1 MKNLKLITM
10 DKKKYIFISTG
21 YKGGATRFI
30 SDHLKYLTSLNKK
43 TILIDDNPKK
53 TFEKIPKKTLIEKI
67 KINNF
72 SRNSE
77 KKLKKV
83 ILDGKG
89 KKIVFLTNFA
99 FLIKYFFLI
108 NNLKKKKIK
117 IVLTIHSGLLNLNVK
132 MFFAGLLFSFLYKR
146 VDYLYFGSNSA
157 KNWWLNFYPWMKIK
171 KNFVYH
177 NGVELQ
183 KKIKPH
189 NIKRKISISFAG
201 RLEKENNPKFF
212 LDIAKNYFQINRNAI
227 FNIFGEGSMSRYLK
241 KESKDINIKFHGWVQ
256 KQRIFKNS
264 DIIIITS
271 PINNYP
277 YVALEAKSFGIP
289 VISCSRGDISKIIKN
304 NVDGFIKH
312 TNSTKKMINLINKIN
327 RNYYKFS
334 KNCLKGSKDYDFN
347 NTCKKF
353 WEKI

>member
-108 NNLKKKKIK
+108 NNLKKKK
-117 IVLTIHSGLLNLNVK
+117 
-132 MFFAGLLFSFLYKR
+132 
-146 VDYLYFGSNSA
+146 
-157 KNWWLNFYPWMKIK
+157 
-171 KNFVYH
+171 
-177 NGVELQ
+177 
-183 KKIKPH
+183 
-189 NIKRKISISFAG
+189 
-201 RLEKENNPKFF
+201 
-212 LDIAKNYFQINRNAI
+212 
-227 FNIFGEGSMSRYLK
+227 
-241 KESKDINIKFHGWVQ
+241 
-256 KQRIFKNS
+256 
-264 DIIIITS
+264 
-271 PINNYP
+271 
-277 YVALEAKSFGIP
+277 
-289 VISCSRGDISKIIKN
+289 
-304 NVDGFIKH
+304 
-312 TNSTKKMINLINKIN
+312 
-327 RNYYKFS
+327 
-334 KNCLKGSKDYDFN
+334 
-347 NTCKKF
+347 
-353 WEKI
+353 